1 MRISLKNKG
10 FTLIEILVAIS
21 IIGILASLAL
31 TSYSRAQKQARDTQR
46 KSDLSQYRNALE
58 QYGSANSGVYHVYG
72 GSGGYSLTNL
82 CGSEAILE
90 NYMSQCPED
99 PINST
104 PYVYLYRSNET
115 GTEYVLWANLET
127 ADYWY
132 VCSNGISQVSSS
144 LPANCL

>member
-1 MRISLKNKG
+1 VKNKA
-10 FTLIEILVAIS
+10 FTLIELLVVIS

-46 KSDLSQYRNALE
+46 KSDLNQYRNALE
-58 QYGSANSGVYHVYG
+58 QYASTSGGVYHIYP
-72 GSGGYSLTNL
+72 GSSGYTLTNL
-82 CGSEAILE
+82 CGSGAILE
-90 NYMSQCPED
+90 NFMSLCPED

-104 PYVYLYRSNET
+104 PYVYLYRSNAL

-132 VCSNGISQVSSS
+132 VCSSGISQVNSS